1 MTATTR
7 QGALAADL
15 AEKAKAAAAGDKAA
29 AEEVLAATQDDVYAL
44 ALRML
49 AHPADAEDA
58 AQEILVIV
66 LTHLGSFR
74 GESSFRTWVWRIAA
88 NHLARVRRGRR
99 EVVTFDVLG
108 ERLRTG
114 LREEASTSPDPES
127 ETLAKELRLRCTE
140 AMLVSLDR
148 DLRIAYVLSDIFL
161 LPSEEGAEVLEI
173 EPAAFRK
180 RVSRARERLY
190 EFVGSWCG
198 VYAPDNPC
206 RCNKQVDAAVERG
219 LLDPSD
225 LYMSRHRMRP
235 HPARL
240 ARAADEV
247 TELYRIAESMR
258 GPSSPLAP
266 SSLASNM
273 RALVHSDRLELLR
286 P

>member
-1 MTATTR
+1 MTATTP
-7 QGALAADL
+7 QDTVAADL
-15 AEKAKAAAAGDKAA
+15 AEKAKAAAAGDKTA

-114 LREEASTSPDPES
+114 LREEASTSPDPER

-198 VYAPDNPC
+198 VYAQDNPC
-206 RCNKQVDAAVERG
+206 RCNKQVDAAVEHG

-225 LYMSRHRMRP
+225 LYMSRQRMRP

-247 TELYRIAESMR
+247 TELYRIAETMR

-266 SSLASNM
+266 SSLTSSM
-273 RALVHSDRLELLR
+273 RALVRSDRLELLR
-286 P
+286 R